1 MKTKKNFE
9 KKNQLLYCN
18 ETLNCAFIYATYIYG
33 SVLYQTFNRRDEG
46 VLSQK
51 NQKFLQYVFFHS
63 TTKNVLIDFVGLEF
77 GFKLFVFLLRFDGC
91 KKKIFLLQN
100 LGKNALCC
108 CCEKMATGCCLLSA
122 PNTLPLTHSA
132 ADGRDTVGWA
142 LLLLFV

>member
-1 MKTKKNFE
+1 MKHSIAHLYMLHTYMEVFSIRLSIAETKEFCRRKIKNFFNMFSFTQQP
-9 KKNQLLYCN
+9 KMFWLTLLG
-18 ETLNCAFIYATYIYG
+18 LNLDSNCSFFFFG
-33 SVLYQTFNRRDEG
+33 SMDA
-46 VLSQK
+46 
-51 NQKFLQYVFFHS
+51 
-63 TTKNVLIDFVGLEF
+63 
-77 GFKLFVFLLRFDGC
+77 

-142 LLLLFV
+142 LLLLFVWLWWNGAYTQYTYI